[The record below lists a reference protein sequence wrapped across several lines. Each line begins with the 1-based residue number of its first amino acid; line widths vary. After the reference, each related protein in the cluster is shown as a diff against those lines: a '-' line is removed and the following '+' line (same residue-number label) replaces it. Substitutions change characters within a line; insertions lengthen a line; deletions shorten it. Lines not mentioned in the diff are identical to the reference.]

1 MIDQTDIKIIN
12 SLLTNSRQ
20 STKALAEPLNISNV
34 ATQSRID
41 KLENSGII
49 KGYTA
54 TIDYKLLGY
63 NTIAYVGIF
72 LEKARHYPKVKE
84 KLSAVSEIT
93 EAYFTTGNYSIFTK
107 IYAKDNFHLMDILS
121 EKVQVIDGIARTET
135 FICLE
140 EGVKKEMMVAEEL

>member
-1 MIDQTDIKIIN
+1 MTDKTDLKILN

-20 STKALAEPLNISNV
+20 STTALAAPLDISNV
-34 ATQSRID
+34 ATQQRID
-41 KLENSGII
+41 KLEKSGVI

-54 TIDYKLLGY
+54 VLDYKALGY

-72 LEKARHYPKVKE
+72 LEKARNYPEVIAQLRE
-84 KLSAVSEIT
+84 VPEIT
-93 EAYFTTGNYSIFTK
+93 EAYFTTGNYSIFSK

-121 EKVQVIDGIARTET
+121 NSVQNIEGIARTET

-140 EGVKKEMMVAEEL
+140 EGVKKAMLV